1 MVYIFLAEG
10 FEEAE
15 AIVPVDILRR
25 LGIPVVTVGVDCKN
39 VTGSHNITVVADTEI
54 SFADFSDITAII
66 LPGGMP
72 GTLNLQKN
80 EKLCA
85 LLKQCSEKGVIISAL
100 CAAPSILGGLGL
112 LKGREYTCYPGFEK
126 SIDGIHKNIPL
137 VIDEGDNTLITAW
150 GPGSAYRF
158 GFALAEK
165 ILGKD
170 VSKLKKSMMMCGD
183 E

>member
-1 MVYIFLAEG
+1 MVYTFLADG

-25 LGIPVVTVGVDCKN
+25 LNIPVVTVGVTGKN
-39 VTGSHNITVVADTEI
+39 VTGSHNITVAADTEI
-54 SFADFSDITAII
+54 DKADFTDITAVI

-80 EKLCA
+80 EKLCT
-85 LLKQCSEKGVIISAL
+85 LLKQCSKQKVIISAL
-100 CAAPSILGGLGL
+100 CAAPSILGGLEL

-137 VIDEGDNTLITAW
+137 VIDEGKNTLITAW
-150 GPGSAYRF
+150 GPGAAYRF

-170 VSKLKKSMMMCGD
+170 VNDLKKSMMMCGD